1 MSVKLLQV
9 VFVSPFEHHA
19 NLLPW
24 REAGA
29 DVIWIAED
37 ASGKTDLVDLE
48 RKLKVAK
55 DLSLK

>member
-1 MSVKLLQV
+1 M
-9 VFVSPFEHHA
+9 SPFEHHA

-37 ASGKTDLVDLE
+37 TSGKTDLDDLE

-55 DLSLK
+55 NLLFNRTEMEYVYI